1 MEIVLETIDLKQ
13 LSNLITQCSENIQFI
28 GIIDNDGIVN
38 YKQKNVSDEHCLVN
52 EIELF
57 EIDQPIIKNIQAV
70 FDEDLGKVQHMIV
83 YRESIS
89 QIIYYVDN
97 YIIYISTNSEN
108 EEEFYNL
115 SHKIRLV
122 LKKELGIY

>member
-1 MEIVLETIDLKQ
+1 MEIVLETIDFKQ
-13 LSNLITQCSENIQFI
+13 LSNVITQCSENIQFV
-28 GIIDNDGIVN
+28 GIMGTDGIVN
-38 YKQKNVSDEHCLVN
+38 HKQKNVSDEHCLVN
-52 EIELF
+52 DIELF
-57 EIDQPIIKNIQAV
+57 EIDQPIMKNIQAV
-70 FDEDLGKVQHMIV
+70 FDECLGKVQHMAI

-89 QIIYYVDN
+89 QIIHYVGN

-122 LKKELGIY
+122 LKKEIGIY